1 MPFGDNSLNNSG
13 LSQAN
18 FREIAL
24 FLFGPDSR
32 QKLRRRI
39 AWSAAAKEM
48 AEAILLRS
56 TEMLDE
62 PRISQQ
68 YEAGRAV
75 LLPTTRKFAD
85 RAQHFVL
92 AWLLTGEARFARSI
106 VDDLMIVTSF
116 SDWNRKHFLDVAE
129 MVSAVAMASQ
139 WVAPFLSRDEKRQI
153 DEAILEKGLRPG
165 IDSLNGGSEW
175 TRQAGNWNIVC
186 NSGLMLAAL
195 AVSES
200 YPRICAQILTKA
212 QTSLAVGMAAVGPSG
227 EWFEGLTYWSYAAH
241 HAALAQIAVE
251 HTGFRLENPTL
262 FDPILN
268 GGIFAAA
275 SVAPSGLAANFGDS
289 MSKPELCPMQA
300 WLSARYGRPLPKKLA
315 GTHPFELIFGDDE
328 IADDTPPRTF
338 IGNHLVALRG
348 RKQAWLAVSVGMAT
362 HAHAHHDIGSFL
374 WEIDGARFVVDPGRV
389 DYARKGYFSAERFD
403 HFGASAAAHNL
414 PVFDPVSM
422 LGWRADVEY
431 CRDTGSG
438 LDLMIH
444 SISPM
449 GSPDSTRNFTL
460 SDDNSLLIE
469 DRISPPQGQL
479 GQKLRSWQFHT
490 DAQVELNG
498 DGLFLHKIGQAVKV
512 SAEAIGMGS
521 WEINRIDKKA
531 IGLTDADTVT
541 RVAFTLPES
550 SADIIVV
557 VRFELLN
564 RD

>member
-1 MPFGDNSLNNSG
+1 M
-13 LSQAN
+13 
-18 FREIAL
+18 

-39 AWSAAAKEM
+39 ASSAAAKEM

-56 TEMLDE
+56 TEMLGDA
-62 PRISQQ
+62 RISPQ
-68 YEAGRAV
+68 YEFGRAV

-116 SDWNRKHFLDVAE
+116 PDWNRKHFLDVVE

-139 WVAPFLSRDEKRQI
+139 WVAPFLSRDEKHLI
-153 DEAILEKGLRPG
+153 DEALLEKGLRPG

-175 TRQAGNWNIVC
+175 TRQPGNWNIVC

-195 AVSES
+195 AVSGS

-212 QTSLAVGMAAVGPSG
+212 QTSLSVGIAAAGPSG

-251 HTGFRLENPTL
+251 QTGFQLENPAL

-289 MSKPELCPMQA
+289 VSKPEPCPMQA
-300 WLSARYGRPLPKKLA
+300 WLSARYGRRMPKALA
-315 GTHPFELIFGDDE
+315 GTHPFELIFGGDE
-328 IADDTPPRTF
+328 IADHGPPKSF

-348 RKQAWLAVSVGMAT
+348 RKQAWLAVSVGTTT
-362 HAHAHHDIGSFL
+362 HAHAHHDLGSFL
-374 WEIDGARFVVDPGRV
+374 WEIAGARFVVDPGRV

-422 LGWRADVEY
+422 LGWTADVEY

-438 LDLMIH
+438 LDLMIR
-444 SISPM
+444 SISPT
-449 GSPDSTRNFTL
+449 GRPDFTRNFTL
-460 SDDNSLLIE
+460 ADDNSFQVE
-469 DRISPPQGQL
+469 DRISPSQGMPRQR
-479 GQKLRSWQFHT
+479 LRSWQFHT

-498 DGLFLHKIGQAVKV
+498 DGLFLRKLGHAVKV
-512 SAEAIGMGS
+512 SAEAVGMGP
-521 WEINRIDKKA
+521 WEIGPLDKKA
-531 IGLTDADTVT
+531 LGLTDAGTVT

-557 VRFELLN
+557 VRFQLLS